1 MDMEKLTRKSRE
13 AMLKAQE
20 TALEYGHQEIRPE
33 HLLYAVLTQDQ
44 GLIPSL
50 LKKMNVDFS
59 LVQEKTE
66 QALRSIPSVSGPG
79 AGGQTYPS
87 RDFSKLLVSAKN
99 KAEEMKDEFISV
111 EHLFLAMQDDG
122 TACARLL
129 ENCGCTKDKTLMA
142 LKEVRGNQR
151 VVNDDPESSFEA
163 LEKYGRDLTEAARKE
178 KLDPVIG
185 RDDENSRTTQIL

>member
-33 HLLYAVLTQDQ
+33 HLLYALLTQEQ

-50 LKKMNVDFS
+50 LKKMNADPA
-59 LVQEKTE
+59 LAQEKTE
-66 QALRSIPSVSGPG
+66 QALRAIPSVSGPG
-79 AGGQTYPS
+79 AGQAYPS
-87 RDFSKLLVSAKN
+87 RDFSRLLVTAKN

-111 EHLFLAMQDDG
+111 EHLFLALLAEG
-122 TACARLL
+122 KTAALL
-129 ENCGCTKDKTLMA
+129 ADCGCTPEKTLMA

-151 VVNDDPESSFEA
+151 VTNEDPEASFEA
-163 LEKYGRDLTEAARKE
+163 LEKYGRDLTDAARKE
-178 KLDPVIG
+178 FTI
-185 RDDENSRTTQIL
+185 